1 MSMKKIFVISFLV
14 VILVAVTV
22 VVAAP
27 NNLPGAGWKTGTQ
40 VQNVSSGA
48 VNIIMN
54 AYDQTGASFPC
65 DPQTLNSGQSYTY
78 LPENDC
84 ATMPAGFQGS
94 AVVSADGEVA
104 AVTNVNNKGTGQAAG
119 QYNGTDASGAA
130 TSISFPLVKN
140 NHSGRTTTF
149 YVQNASGST
158 NNITAS
164 FVVNG
169 VTYNQNYNNV
179 PANSMVIINP
189 SDAGVPAGQ
198 GNVGSLTVTG
208 TQPLAGS
215 SLEHETA
222 PTVANN
228 LQASRAFSAADNGST
243 LFCPLVRYQFGGKV
257 TTTGMQVQNVSGGSE
272 TINVSYT
279 IVAGPSGAGTVINAT
294 SQTVNNGASAN
305 FLQADDLQPGDLA
318 AATVTST
325 GGGDMAAI
333 VNDKATGTS
342 PERVTTYACF
352 NEANATTQVNLPL
365 VKESFNQ
372 NTTGVQVQNV
382 GTSPTGLRLTYRST
396 SGGTVVIETTSD
408 VAPGNSKT
416 FNLLA
421 SGGTGGITTTSGSLA
436 SLSGTV
442 NGVVA
447 ESLDGE
453 PIVAIANESWTSG
466 SSPQDTKN
474 YEGFNQ

>member
-1 MSMKKIFVISFLV
+1 MRKIFVIG
-14 VILVAVTV
+14 ILVLLLAAVTV
-22 VVAAP
+22 VIAAP

-40 VQNVSSGA
+40 VQNVSTGA

-54 AYDQTGASFPC
+54 AYDQTGISFPC
-65 DPQTLNSGQSYTY
+65 DPQTLNPGESYTY

-84 ATMPAGFQGS
+84 STMPSGFQGS

-104 AVTNVNNKGTGQAAG
+104 AVTNVNNKPTGQAAG
-119 QYNGTDASGAA
+119 QYNGTDASSAA
-130 TSISFPLVKN
+130 TTISFPLIKN
-140 NHSGRTTTF
+140 NHSSRTTTF
-149 YVQNASGST
+149 YVQNASGNT
-158 NNITAS
+158 NDIDAT

-169 VTYNQNYNNV
+169 VSYNQSYNNV
-179 PANSMVIINP
+179 PANAMVIITPN
-189 SDAGVPAGQ
+189 DAGVPSGQ

-208 TQPLAGS
+208 TEPLAGS

-228 LQASRAFSAADNGST
+228 LQASRAFSASDYGST

-257 TTTGMQVQNVSGGSE
+257 TTTGLQVQNVSGGSE

-279 IVAGPSGAGTVINAT
+279 VVAGPSGAGTVINAT
-294 SQTVNNGASAN
+294 PQTVADGASAN
-305 FLQADDLQPGDLA
+305 FLQANDLQSGDLA
-318 AATVTST
+318 AATITST
-325 GGGDMAAI
+325 GSGDLAAI
-333 VNDKATGTS
+333 INDKATGTS

-352 NEANATTQVNLPL
+352 NEANATTQISLPL
-365 VKESFNQ
+365 VKESFNE
-372 NTTGVQVQNV
+372 NTTGVQVQNI
-382 GTSPTGLRLTYRST
+382 GTSPTGLRLTYRT
-396 SGGTVVIETTSD
+396 TTGTTVVIETTSD
-408 VAPGNSKT
+408 VPAGNSKT

-421 SGGTGGITTTSGSLA
+421 SGGTSGITTTSGSLA

-442 NGVVA
+442 NGVVV

-453 PIVAIANESWTSG
+453 PIVAIANESWSG
-466 SSPQDTKN
+466 GSTPQDTKN